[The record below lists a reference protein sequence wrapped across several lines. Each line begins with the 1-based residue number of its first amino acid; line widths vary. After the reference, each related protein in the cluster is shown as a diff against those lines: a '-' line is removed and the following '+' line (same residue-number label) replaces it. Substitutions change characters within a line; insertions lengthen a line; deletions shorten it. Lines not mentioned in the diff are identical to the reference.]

1 MSRLRGFAADH
12 RAVLRIGGEDAKDW
26 LQGLVSNDVR
36 RLSREAAVYAAMLS
50 AQGKYLFDF
59 VLVEAADGAVLLDVS
74 ADRAAALAQRL
85 SMYRLRRAVT
95 VEDVSAETQ
104 VALVWGDGPAPA
116 APGALTVTDPRAAA
130 LGWRLY
136 APDARAALSAAAV
149 EAAARAEHDALRVAL
164 GVPESG
170 VELVPDDTYILEA
183 GFERLHGV
191 DFRKGCYVGQ
201 EVTARMRHKTE
212 LRKGLVRVRVEGAA
226 PAPGQEI
233 VTAEGKP
240 AGTLFTVA
248 GREGLAHLRF
258 DRIAEGLTAGG
269 ARVTPVSEGA

>member
-1 MSRLRGFAADH
+1 MSRLRGFAAEH
-12 RAVLRIGGEDAKDW
+12 RAVLRIGGEDARDW

-36 RLSREAAVYAAMLS
+36 RLSRETAVYAAMLS

-59 VLVEAADGAVLLDVS
+59 ILVEAADGAVLLDV
-74 ADRAAALAQRL
+74 AANRAAALAQRL

-95 VEDVSAETQ
+95 VTDVSAETR
-104 VALVWGDGPAPA
+104 VALVWGECAAPM
-116 APGALTVTDPRAAA
+116 APGALTVADPRTPL

-136 APDARAALSAAAV
+136 APDARAALSAAEV
-149 EAAARAEHDALRVAL
+149 EAATRAEHDALRVAL

-226 PAPGQEI
+226 PAPGAEV

-248 GREGLAHLRF
+248 GETGLAHLRF
-258 DRIAEGLTAGG
+258 DRMGGPLTAGG
-269 ARVTPVSEGA
+269 ARVTPIAEGA